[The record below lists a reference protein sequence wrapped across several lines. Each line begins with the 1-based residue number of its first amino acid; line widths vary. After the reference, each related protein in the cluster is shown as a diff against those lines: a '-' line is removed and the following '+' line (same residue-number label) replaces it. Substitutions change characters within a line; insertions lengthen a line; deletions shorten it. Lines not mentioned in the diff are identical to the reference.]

1 MKKYQLTKVTSP
13 SIEFECMGSVIESPV
28 LENTKKM
35 PNFDEPVLERKI
47 LVSLLHQWQSGCLYV
62 SLSLFLS
69 VSLSLCLS
77 VSFRIH
83 FHTVKVCSVKHIILV
98 ELNK

>member
-1 MKKYQLTKVTSP
+1 
-13 SIEFECMGSVIESPV
+13 MGSVIESPV

-35 PNFDEPVLERKI
+35 PNFGEPVLERKI

-69 VSLSLCLS
+69 VSMSLS
-77 VSFRIH
+77 RIH
-83 FHTVKVCSVKHIILV
+83 FHTVKVCPVKHIILV

>member
-1 MKKYQLTKVTSP
+1 
-13 SIEFECMGSVIESPV
+13 MGSVIESPV